1 MNEKEKAR
9 LQRIRPARLEE
20 LPQILAIYR
29 AARIFMKESGNPT
42 QWGDI
47 ETGNPQPK
55 QVEEDIRQGRSY
67 VYETE
72 EGKIAAVFF
81 YLEGE
86 KVEPT
91 YEKIDGEWIGSEK
104 YGVVHRIASDGT
116 EKGAGRNC
124 LRWAMQQS
132 GHLRIDTHENN
143 RPMQHVLGDLGFTYC
158 GTILLKNGDPRI
170 AFEWI
175 GKNEEKEHE

>member
-1 MNEKEKAR
+1 MNEKEKVR
-9 LQRIRPARLEE
+9 LQRIRPASREE

-67 VYETE
+67 VFETA

-91 YEKIDGEWIGSEK
+91 YEKIDGEWIGSET

-124 LRWAMQQS
+124 LRWAMEQS

-143 RPMQHVLGDLGFTYC
+143 RPMQHVLGELGFTYC
-158 GTILLKNGDPRI
+158 GTILLKNGDPRM

>member
-1 MNEKEKAR
+1 MNENMEW
-9 LQRIRPARLEE
+9 LQQRIRPARPEE
-20 LPQILAIYR
+20 LPRILAIYR
-29 AARIFMKESGNPT
+29 TARIFMKESGNPT
-42 QWGDI
+42 QWGEI
-47 ETGNPQPK
+47 ETGNPQPQ
-55 QVEEDIRQGRSY
+55 QVEDDIRQESSY

-72 EGKIAAVFF
+72 DGRIAAVFF
-81 YLEGE
+81 YIEGE

-91 YEKIDGEWIGSEK
+91 YEKIDGAWIGPET

-124 LRWAMQQS
+124 LRWAMERC

-143 RPMQHVLGDLGFTYC
+143 RPMQHVLGGLGFTYC
-158 GTILLKNGDPRI
+158 GTILLKNGDPRM

-175 GKNEEKEHE
+175 GKGKGNQDE